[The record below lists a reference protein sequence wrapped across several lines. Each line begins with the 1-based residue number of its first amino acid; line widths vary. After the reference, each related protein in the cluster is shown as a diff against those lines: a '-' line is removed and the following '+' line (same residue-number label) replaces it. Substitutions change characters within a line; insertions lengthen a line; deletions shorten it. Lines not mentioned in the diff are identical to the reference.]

1 MLNVQIMMI
10 WYFKSKEYVYCHHV
24 AIRDYLYAKVPLG
37 VYSEDCAHRL
47 KVNLKRRICNP

>member
-24 AIRDYLYAKVPLG
+24 AIRDYLYARVPLG